1 MNLLLHNVGPW
12 GVQIDEKRRQL
23 MAEGVSPDQVDDR
36 LDAVLP
42 LRTDDSLREL
52 GSQRFNS
59 VATNLPYGR

>member
-1 MNLLLHNVGPW
+1 
-12 GVQIDEKRRQL
+12 

-42 LRTDDSLREL
+42 VRTDDSLREL
-52 GSQRFNS
+52 GSQRFDS